1 MTAVAGGLASF
12 DPKGG
17 AQLAGDETA
26 KGQDERQGKACM
38 RLSLLQDE
46 IMGKPLLSLA
56 AAAVLSTLAAC
67 ASTPPPTE
75 QLAAA
80 RAMVSQAQPLA
91 AREAPTELQTAQA
104 KLARAEDAMQRG
116 DYVNAR
122 IFAEQADVDAKYAL
136 TLAEN
141 ARTQRAV
148 AEIQSSL
155 STLREELERRP
166 R

>member
-1 MTAVAGGLASF
+1 MTEKLFSGS
-12 DPKGG
+12 
-17 AQLAGDETA
+17 
-26 KGQDERQGKACM
+26 
-38 RLSLLQDE
+38 
-46 IMGKPLLSLA
+46 
-56 AAAVLSTLAAC
+56 AAAVALAALAAC

-91 AREAPTELQTAQA
+91 LKEAPAELQTAQG
-104 KLARAEDAMQRG
+104 KLARAEDAMKRG

-136 TLAEN
+136 ALAES
-141 ARTQRAV
+141 ARTQRAA
-148 AEIQSSL
+148 AEISNSI
-155 STLREELERRP
+155 STLRDELERRP

>member
-1 MTAVAGGLASF
+1 MGTPLLRLAS
-12 DPKGG
+12 
-17 AQLAGDETA
+17 
-26 KGQDERQGKACM
+26 
-38 RLSLLQDE
+38 
-46 IMGKPLLSLA
+46 A
-56 AAAVLSTLAAC
+56 AALTTLAAC
-67 ASTPPPTE
+67 ASTPAPTE

-91 AREAPTELQTAQA
+91 AREAPQELQTAQA
-104 KLARAEDAMQRG
+104 KLARAETAMQRG

-141 ARTQRAV
+141 ERTQRAV
-148 AEIQSSL
+148 AEIHNSL
-155 STLREELERRP
+155 RTLREELERRP